1 MQSVSLENR
10 LVFEA
15 NRAAGHLAF
24 SVAASNGRTSRRDV
38 REQGPLRV
46 RFPNTDSDALEAI
59 IVNTAG
65 GIAGGDALS
74 IDVSVGENAK
84 LVLGTAA
91 AEKVYRSHGPDARL
105 ALNLEIASGGQL
117 AWLPQE
123 TIMFD
128 RARLS
133 RRIDVALASNA
144 SAVVVES
151 IVFGRSAMGESVA
164 EGLLCDRW
172 RVRLDGQLVF
182 AESTRLS
189 GVVSER
195 LSQPAVANGGGAV
208 AMVLIAPGDPERVER
223 VRGCSGLA
231 GTVGISA
238 WNGIA
243 VARFCATDGAA
254 LRSDLINVLA
264 ALSMPLPRLWLQ

>member
-1 MQSVSLENR
+1 
-10 LVFEA
+10 
-15 NRAAGHLAF
+15 
-24 SVAASNGRTSRRDV
+24 
-38 REQGPLRV
+38 
-46 RFPNTDSDALEAI
+46 
-59 IVNTAG
+59 
-65 GIAGGDALS
+65 
-74 IDVSVGENAK
+74 
-84 LVLGTAA
+84 
-91 AEKVYRSHGPDARL
+91 
-105 ALNLEIASGGQL
+105 
-117 AWLPQE
+117 
-123 TIMFD
+123 MFD

-133 RRIDVALASNA
+133 RRIDIALAPNA

-164 EGLLCDRW
+164 EGLLFDRW

-189 GVVSER
+189 GAVSER

-208 AMVLIAPGDPERVER
+208 AMVLIAPGDTARVER
-223 VRGCSGLA
+223 VRACSDLA

-243 VARFCATDGAA
+243 VARFCAADGAA

-264 ALSMPLPRLWLQ
+264 ALSVPLPRLWLQ